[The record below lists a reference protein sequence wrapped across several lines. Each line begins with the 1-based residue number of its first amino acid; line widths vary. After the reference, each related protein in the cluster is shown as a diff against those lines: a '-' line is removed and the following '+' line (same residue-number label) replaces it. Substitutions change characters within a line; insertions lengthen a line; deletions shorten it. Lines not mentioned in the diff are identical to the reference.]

1 MGRKNGFDLE
11 DEAQEHQHYQ
21 KIKGKQGSAGK
32 PHKKQSYESNADV
45 QRWLQLQSL
54 KEDDLSKA
62 AFNPT
67 FLAGRRD
74 ASWILSSLTDFYEQ
88 DLITDVLHAV
98 KSGKEASVY
107 CCVAHPST
115 GLDYVAAKIYRPRMF
130 RSLSNDAIYRQGRTQ
145 RDIDGRIVHNG
156 RHHQD
161 AFKSERGRAAQISFW
176 IDYEFQTQH
185 LISLAGADVPRPLAH
200 IGNAVLMEYVGEVDE
215 PAPLLQEVTLTR
227 EEAEPLFKCIL
238 RNVELFLGCNR
249 VHGDLSAYNILYW
262 RGAVKLIDFA
272 QAVDPGQSQDVF
284 PLLVRDIERV
294 CRYFARYGIVS
305 DAYTL
310 AADMWRRYQGSF

>member
-11 DEAQEHQHYQ
+11 DETQEHQQFQ

-32 PHKKQSYESNADV
+32 TRKKQSYESSVDV

-54 KEDDLSKA
+54 KEGDLSKA

-74 ASWILSSLTDFYEQ
+74 AAWILSSLTDFYEQ
-88 DLITDVLHAV
+88 DLITDVLYAV
-98 KSGKEASVY
+98 KSGKEANVY
-107 CCVAHPST
+107 CCAAHPST

-145 RDIDGRIVHNG
+145 RDLDGRVVRNN
-156 RHHQD
+156 RHHRD
-161 AFKSERGRAAQISFW
+161 AFKSERGRAAQIAFW

-185 LISLAGADVPRPLAH
+185 LLSLAGADVPRPLAH

-215 PAPLLQEVTLTR
+215 PAPLLQQVTLTR
-227 EEAEPLFKCIL
+227 EEAAPLFKSIL
-238 RNVELFLGCNR
+238 HNIEIFIAHNR
-249 VHGDLSAYNILYW
+249 IHGDLSAYNILYW
-262 RGAVKLIDFA
+262 RGDVKLIDFA
-272 QAVDPGQSQDVF
+272 QSVDPSQSQDVF
-284 PLLVRDIERV
+284 PLFVRDIERV
-294 CRYFARYGIVS
+294 CHYFAHYGIVS

-310 AADMWRRYQGSF
+310 ASDLWRRYEGSF